1 MSKYCSLALWLLILM
16 ILISCDLY
24 RACSS
29 SQTVGN
35 VGEAII
41 HNLGKYYCQSKLKTC
56 FDSLLLFS
64 IWNEGNHEEK

>member
-1 MSKYCSLALWLLILM
+1 M
-16 ILISCDLY
+16 ILITCDLY

-56 FDSLLLFS
+56 FDSVLLFS
-64 IWNEGNHEEK
+64 IWDEGNHEEK